1 MNDILVKIGADI
13 TDFSRKMSESNNA
26 LKNFGKAN
34 QQTFDSFKKV
44 GTAAVGIGTMIG
56 VGLGK
61 SVRTAADFEAAMSQV
76 KAISGATGGEFDS
89 LRDKAIEMGNSTMFS
104 ASESADAMANLAQ
117 MGWETD
123 QIMGGIEHTL
133 NLAAA
138 GGLELADSA
147 MIMANSM
154 NQFGMDAS
162 EADRVAD
169 VFAYTAANAGTDVTQ
184 LGDAMQ
190 YAGANAA
197 AAGMSIEEASAFIG
211 VLGDAGITGSKAG
224 TSLNAMLRDLKQ
236 NSEDG
241 AIAVGEQ
248 SVALYDAEGNMR
260 NMPEVIGEIISAT
273 ETMSNEQRDAAL
285 STIFGDQAL
294 VGFNAI
300 ASKGADSVSDLADEL
315 NDSGG
320 AAENM
325 ADEMKDNLLGA
336 LMELGSAF
344 EGVQIAIGTALIPAI
359 LAVAEWLK
367 SLADW
372 FNNLSKRTKT
382 FIAVGVALS
391 AILLI
396 VGGGFLLLV
405 GFLPAILSGFAA
417 LKTVAIAVGAAI
429 GGISAPILIV
439 IGLIGALVAAI
450 IFAWNKSETFR
461 DIVTSAFNAI
471 KEVISNVIDT
481 VVDFVM
487 EMWGFLVDWWEEN
500 NELIMRVADKV
511 WTAIQD
517 VIQVVMEFLAPFLET
532 AWENIKDNVLI
543 VWEFIKTGIENALTI
558 ITGII
563 KAVMQV
569 IDGDWSGAWETI
581 KEMFLTVWD
590 NMKEFLSKV
599 TEIIKGIIKRTFTT
613 IKENITDRLTE
624 AKDNLIQRFNEMKQN
639 AIDKV
644 MEILSNVRQKFEEIK
659 QNITNKITEAK
670 NNLVSR
676 FTEMVTNAINKAQ
689 EIVNTVRDKF
699 EEVKARI
706 REKLSEAVI
715 IVGEKISE
723 MPGKVKEFVGD
734 MLLAGGDLI
743 QGLIDGITNMG
754 KKAIEAITGV
764 VNGVVE
770 KAKSLLEV
778 KSPSRVFMEIG
789 RFTGEGLADGITESI
804 RMVERAS
811 ERMTDAIIP
820 DEQNI
825 DLSYATP
832 SGIKSSLS
840 SAVSGTVDV
849 NSREDLLARSI
860 NSLERKLTNLEV
872 VMDGRQVG
880 RIVEPHVTERQEQT
894 TRTYNKCRLR

>member
-1 MNDILVKIGADI
+1 
-13 TDFSRKMSESNNA
+13 
-26 LKNFGKAN
+26 
-34 QQTFDSFKKV
+34 
-44 GTAAVGIGTMIG
+44 
-56 VGLGK
+56 
-61 SVRTAADFEAAMSQV
+61 
-76 KAISGATGGEFDS
+76 
-89 LRDKAIEMGNSTMFS
+89 
-104 ASESADAMANLAQ
+104 MANLAQ

-197 AAGMSIEEASAFIG
+197 AAGMSIEDTSAFIG

-224 TSLNAMLRDLKQ
+224 TSLNAMLRDLKK

-273 ETMSNEQRDAAL
+273 ETMSSEQRDAAL
-285 STIFGDQAL
+285 STILGDQAL

-300 ASKGADSVSDLADEL
+300 ASKGADSVSNLADEL
-315 NDSGG
+315 YNSGG
-320 AAENM
+320 SAKDM
-325 ADEMKDNLLGA
+325 ADIMMDNLNGA
-336 LMELGSAF
+336 LTELSSAF

-359 LAVAEWLK
+359 QAIAGWLK

-372 FNNLSKRTKT
+372 FNNLSERTKT
-382 FIAVGVALS
+382 FIAVGAALS

-429 GGISAPILIV
+429 GGISAPVLIV

-500 NELIMRVADKV
+500 NETILSIANKV
-511 WTAIQD
+511 WDGISNNITT
-517 VIQVVMEFLAPFLET
+517 VMEYLAPFLEGVWLGIQT
-532 AWENIKDNVLI
+532 VVQI
-543 VWEFIKTGIENALTI
+543 VWEVIKTVIRIAMEFIG
-558 ITGII
+558 GII
-563 KAVMQV
+563 SAILKA
-569 IDGDWSGAWETI
+569 IDGDWSGAWEKI
-581 KEMFLTVWD
+581 KETFSNIWQH
-590 NMKEFLSKV
+590 MKDFGTK
-599 TEIIKGIIKRTFTT
+599 ITT
-613 IKENITDRLTE
+613 IIRDNLQQKFEEMKQAISDKLSQ
-624 AKDNLIQRFNEMKQN
+624 AKDSLVSRFNEMKSN
-639 AIDKV
+639 AV
-644 MEILSNVRQKFEEIK
+644 NRVQEILSNVRTKFTEIVSNIASKGQEIVRKGRQKFEELKKAIRDK
-659 QNITNKITEAK
+659 LTEA
-670 NNLVSR
+670 
-676 FTEMVTNAINKAQ
+676 VT
-689 EIVNTVRDKF
+689 V
-699 EEVKARI
+699 
-706 REKLSEAVI
+706 
-715 IVGEKISE
+715 VGEKIGE
-723 MPGKVKEFVGD
+723 MPGKVMEFFGN
-734 MLLAGGDLI
+734 MLDSGKMLVA
-743 QGLIDGITNMG
+743 GLINGIKNMAG
-754 KKAIEAITGV
+754 KAIEAITGV
-764 VNGVVE
+764 VDGVVK
-770 KAKSLLEV
+770 KAMSLLNIN
-778 KSPSRVFMEIG
+778 SPSRVFAEIG
-789 RFTGEGLADGITESI
+789 EFTGMGLVRGMDATKSA
-804 RMVERAS
+804 VERAT
-811 ERMTDAIIP
+811 ERMTTAATP
-820 DEQNI
+820 DI
-825 DLSYATP
+825 DMSYATP
-832 SGIKSSLS
+832 TGIKSSLT
-840 SAVSGTVDV
+840 SAVRGTVDV
-849 NSREDLLARSI
+849 NNRDERLTGAI
-860 NSLERKLTNLEV
+860 NSLERRLGDLEV
-872 VMDGRQVG
+872 VMDGRTVAK
-880 RIVEPHVTERQEQT
+880 VLDPHIRDRQES
-894 TRTYNKCRLR
+894 RSRNERRWR